1 MGYIDIIEVDDMEM
15 REYKIVIKWLIL
27 MNSIDNE

>member
-15 REYKIVIKWLIL
+15 REYKIVIK
-27 MNSIDNE
+27 